1 MIKAVVFDIG
11 NVLLDFGWKAYL
23 QVEWPDD
30 KALRKELAEATF
42 LSPQWQEGDERDM
55 TAEEWTA
62 RYVRNAPH
70 LEKEIRHIC
79 THLADIF
86 SVYPYTRTWIRT
98 MKKMGYQVYY
108 LSNYSRAAFEQT
120 EEMLSFTEEM
130 DGGLYSYRENM
141 SKPNPDF
148 FRLLCER
155 YDLDPKEV
163 FFFDDLEENVEAA
176 RSAGMQGMRVSNDMM
191 AKELAWYGMATGE
204 ENVML
209 KVVKFGGSSLAD
221 SAQFKKVKKIIEKE
235 ASRRYVIPS
244 APGKRDAD
252 DIKITDLLY
261 KCYDKARRGSDYA
274 PVLDQIKERFRGII
288 SDLGLKLSLEDDFHA
303 IEEHLDKED
312 ARDYTASRGEYL
324 NGKVLAAYLDIP
336 FVDAADIICFDQ
348 KGVYQ
353 ERATKEMVAA
363 ALSNMKKAVIPGFYG
378 ADREG
383 HIHTFSRGGS
393 DVTGSIIAGALGAD
407 MYENW
412 TDVSGVLVADPSI
425 VEKPEPISVVTY
437 RELRE
442 LSYMG
447 AAVLHE
453 DAIFPV
459 KQAGIPINIRNTN
472 RPSDPGTLIV
482 EMTCWPSAHV
492 ITGVAGKKGFV
503 AVNIEKE
510 RMNDIVGYC
519 RSVLNVFAKHGLNI
533 EHMPS
538 GIDTM
543 SVFIHRDEFLAKEQ
557 KVLADIQN
565 AVDIDHLE
573 IESDIALIAVVGR
586 GMRSVRGT
594 AGRLFAA
601 LATAGVNVRMIDQ
614 GSSELNIII
623 GVHNQDFETA
633 IRAIYQTFVD
643 AKKA

>member
-30 KALRKELAEATF
+30 PALRRELAEAVF
-42 LSPQWQEGDERDM
+42 LSPEWKEGDAHDM
-55 TAEEWTA
+55 SAEEWTQA
-62 RYVRNAPH
+62 YINNAPH
-70 LEKEIRHIC
+70 LEKEIRKIC
-79 THLADIF
+79 THLKDIF
-86 SVYPYTRTWIRT
+86 SVYPHTRTWIRI

-108 LSNYSRAAFEQT
+108 LSNYCRAAYEQT
-120 EEMLSFTEEM
+120 EDMLAFTEEM
-130 DGGLYSYRENM
+130 DGGLFSYRVNM
-141 SKPNPDF
+141 AKPNPDF
-148 FRLLCER
+148 YRLLCEK

-163 FFFDDLEENVEAA
+163 FFFDDLEENVDAA
-176 RSAGMQGMRVSNDMM
+176 RRAGMQGMRVTNDMM
-191 AKELAWYGMATGE
+191 AREMAWYGMATGE
-204 ENVML
+204 ESVML
-209 KVVKFGGSSLAD
+209 KVVKFGGSSLA
-221 SAQFKKVKKIIEKE
+221 SAGQFKKVKKIVEKE

-244 APGKRDAD
+244 APGRRDKD
-252 DIKITDLLY
+252 DIKVTDLLY
-261 KCYDKARRGSDYA
+261 KCCDKARRGGDYH
-274 PVLDQIKERFRGII
+274 PILDQIKQRFADII
-288 SDLGLKLSLEDDFHA
+288 SELGLKISLDEDFAA
-303 IEEHLDKED
+303 IEEHFTKED
-312 ARDYTASRGEYL
+312 AKDYTASRGEYL

-336 FVDAADIICFDQ
+336 FVDAADIICFDK

-353 ERATKEMVAA
+353 ERATKELVKA
-363 ALSNMKKAVIPGFYG
+363 ALSNMKNAVIPGFYG

-383 HIHTFSRGGS
+383 NIHTFSRGGS

-412 TDVSGVLVADPSI
+412 TDVSGVLVADPTI
-425 VEKPEPISVVTY
+425 VDSPEPISVITY

-447 AAVLHE
+447 ASVLHE

-472 RPSDPGTLIV
+472 RPADPGTLIV
-482 EMTCWPSAHV
+482 EMTCWPSPHV
-492 ITGVAGKKGFV
+492 MTGVAGKPGFV
-503 AVNIEKE
+503 AINIEKE

-573 IESDIALIAVVGR
+573 IESDIALVAVVGR

-594 AGRLFAA
+594 AGKLFAA
-601 LATAGVNVRMIDQ
+601 LAKAGVNVRMIDQ

-623 GVHNQDFETA
+623 GVHNQDFEEA
-633 IRAIYQTFVD
+633 IRAIYDAFVD
-643 AKKA
+643 RKKS

>member
-1 MIKAVVFDIG
+1 MVKAVVFDIG
-11 NVLLDFGWKAYL
+11 NVLMDFGWKAYL
-23 QVEWPDD
+23 EKQWPDD
-30 KALRKELAEATF
+30 PAMREELANATF
-42 LSPQWQEGDERDM
+42 LSEEWQEGDRRDM
-55 TAEEWTA
+55 TAEEWTV
-62 RYVRNAPH
+62 RYIKNAPH
-70 LEKEIRHIC
+70 LEKEIRQIC
-79 THLADIF
+79 THLRDIF
-86 SVYPYTRTWIRT
+86 SVYPYTRSWIRT
-98 MKKMGYQVYY
+98 MKKMGYRVYY
-108 LSNYSRAAFEQT
+108 LSNYARTAFEQT
-120 EEMLSFTEEM
+120 EDMLDFTEEM
-130 DGGLYSYRENM
+130 DGGLFSYREELA
-141 SKPNPDF
+141 KPNPDF
-148 FRLLCER
+148 YRLLCER

-176 RSAGMQGMRVSNDMM
+176 RRAGMQGVCVTNDMM
-191 AKELAWYGMATGE
+191 AREMSWYGMATGE
-204 ENVML
+204 ESVML

-221 SAQFKKVKKIIEKE
+221 SGQFGKVKKIVEKE
-235 ASRRYVIPS
+235 ASRRYVVPS
-244 APGKRDAD
+244 APGKRNKD

-261 KCYDKARRGSDYA
+261 QCHDRARRGYDYHEA
-274 PVLDQIKERFRGII
+274 FDTIKERFDGII
-288 SDLGLKLSLEDDFHA
+288 SGLGLDISLDDEYRE
-303 IEEHLDKED
+303 IEENLGKPD

-324 NGKVLAAYLDIP
+324 NGKILAAYLDIP
-336 FVDAADIICFDQ
+336 FVDAADIICFD
-348 KGVYQ
+348 KNGVYQ
-353 ERATKEMVAA
+353 EKTTKEMVSA
-363 ALSNMKKAVIPGFYG
+363 ALSNLKRAVIPGFYG

-383 HIHTFSRGGS
+383 VIHTFSRGGS
-393 DVTGSIIAGALGAD
+393 DVTGSIISGALGAD

-425 VEKPEPISVVTY
+425 VDDPEPISVITY

-459 KQAGIPINIRNTN
+459 KEAGIPINIRNTN

-482 EMTCWPSAHV
+482 ERTCWPSPHV
-492 ITGVAGKKGFV
+492 ITGVAGKQDFV
-503 AVNIEKE
+503 AVYIEKE

-557 KVLADIQN
+557 KVLADIQT

-573 IESDIALIAVVGR
+573 LENDIALIAVVGR

-594 AGRLFAA
+594 AGRLFAS
-601 LATAGVNVRMIDQ
+601 LAQAGVNIRMIDQ

-623 GVHNQDFETA
+623 GVHNQDFDAA
-633 IRAIYQTFVD
+633 IRAIYNVFVNG
-643 AKKA
+643 KNS